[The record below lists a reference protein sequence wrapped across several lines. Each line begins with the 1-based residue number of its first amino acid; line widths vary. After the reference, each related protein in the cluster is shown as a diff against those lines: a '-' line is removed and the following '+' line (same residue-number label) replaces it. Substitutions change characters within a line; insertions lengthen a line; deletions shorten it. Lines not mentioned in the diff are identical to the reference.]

1 MNAPYDPARIG
12 FRPLTDADLP
22 LLHRW
27 LHAPHVHEWW
37 GEGQPPPPYET
48 VVREYSP
55 RILLAEPTYP
65 YVMLLDDAPVGYIQ
79 AYRIADHPEYAAQI
93 GVGDDTGVV
102 GIDLFIGEA
111 AHLHRGLGP
120 LLLRAFLRD
129 VVFGAMGATL
139 CVIGPDE
146 TNAAAIRAYEKV
158 GFRHWKTVP
167 VAEEPAPEY
176 LMTITPTALGD

>member
-1 MNAPYDPARIG
+1 MNTPYDPVQIG
-12 FRPLTDADLP
+12 FRLLTEDDLP
-22 LLHRW
+22 LMHRW

-48 VVREYSP
+48 VVEKYSP

-65 YVMLLDDAPVGYIQ
+65 YLMLLDDAPIGYIQ
-79 AYRIADHPEYAAQI
+79 AYRLSDHPEYAAQ
-93 GVGDDTGVV
+93 VGAAAGAV

-120 LLLRAFLRD
+120 RLLHAFLRE
-129 VVFGAMGATL
+129 VVFGTLSATV
-139 CVIGPDE
+139 CVIGPE
-146 TNAAAIRAYEKV
+146 ESNAAAIRAYEKA

-167 VAEEPAPEY
+167 IADEPAPEY
-176 LMTITPTALGD
+176 LMTITLADLD